1 MIIPCLLD
9 GGVLDPTLLSS
20 PTYGQIQSTIFTTFF
35 ITENNIDQKERQKK
49 SKKNKIKENY
59 KN

>member
-35 ITENNIDQKERQKK
+35 ITEKNIDQKKRQKK
-49 SKKNKIKENY
+49 RKKKQNKRKL
-59 KN
+59 